1 MASDASAKA
10 PGKILWLG
18 GYSVLERP
26 NISFVSAVDAYV
38 TADLKIRTD
47 QEVDINAPQL
57 NLSSKGKVDKSTG
70 KISMNVQKEL
80 LLLKTAA
87 EISSRYIAGLGHQIS
102 GFSITTK
109 SDDAFAYSLSAG
121 KVVKSGLGSS
131 AAVTVATVGA
141 VLKAFGIN
149 PSENDTLHKLAQAA
163 HSMATG
169 KVGSGFDIAAASFG
183 SILYTRYSPEIVKDL
198 PANYTNAQLLDL
210 ARMKWD
216 YKIEKFS
223 LPNEFR
229 LLFANF
235 EDSMITTKAIGSVSD
250 FKKND
255 PHTYGDIIGEI
266 NEENIKAISAL
277 RDMKNGI
284 SENALEK
291 FRAAFDRGRII
302 TKKLGLLSNVGIEP
316 DDCTALIEDS
326 IKNGAFVAKLPG
338 AGGKDAISAL
348 SINQISQKALYRFWK
363 SKKELRVLKIS
374 FTSNGAND
382 FAPG

>member
-26 NISFVSAVDAYV
+26 NVSFVSTVDAYI

-47 QEVDINAPQL
+47 QEVNLNAPHL
-57 NLSSKGKVDKSTG
+57 NLSSKGKIDKSTG
-70 KISMNVQKEL
+70 KISMDIPREL

-87 EISSRYIAGLGHQIS
+87 EIASRYVTVLGHQIS

-109 SDDAFAYSLSAG
+109 SDDAFAYKLSPG
-121 KVVKSGLGSS
+121 KVIKSGLGSS
-131 AAVTVATVGA
+131 AAVTVATIGA
-141 VLKAFGIN
+141 VLRAFGID
-149 PSENDTLHKLAQAA
+149 PSENDALHKLAQSA
-163 HSMATG
+163 HSIATG

-183 SILYTRYSPEIVKDL
+183 SMFYTRYSPEIITSV
-198 PANYTNAQLLDL
+198 PANYTNAQLLNL
-210 ARMKWD
+210 VKMKWD

-223 LPNEFR
+223 LPKEFR

-235 EDSMITTKAIGSVSD
+235 GNSMITAKAIGSVSD
-250 FKKND
+250 FRKSN
-255 PHTYGDIIGEI
+255 PHTYSDIM
-266 NEENIKAISAL
+266 NEVNKENIKAINAL
-277 RDMKNGI
+277 RDMKDGI

-291 FRAAFDRGRII
+291 FREAFNRGRVI

-326 IKNGAFVAKLPG
+326 VKHGAFVAKLPG

-348 SINQISQKALYRFWK
+348 SIGQKSQSALYRFWK
-363 SKKELRVLKIS
+363 SKKELSVLDVR
-374 FTSNGAND
+374 FTSDGAI
-382 FAPG
+382 